1 MELEQIIKRLDWLD
15 NERRKDATTISSLRE
30 QVSGQEGL
38 ITQLNQQIR
47 DLTSEVA
54 RLSTTLNRF
63 DQMDNA
69 IAMQRVDLTRMI
81 EAAEKQR
88 ADRERELD
96 VIRRGDLESFNKA
109 VAELRKGL
117 EPIPDIKKN
126 VQARIEEELRL
137 SKMISELTVKMNE
150 SRRQEEDYQRAQRLL
165 DEAQRQSSK
174 RLVDMQGEL
183 SSLRKRVDEQRGKID
198 LNSDSVRKLEV
209 RFSEIQA
216 SENERRQTVTAF
228 IEKQSLAQVERDRT
242 WKEWQTRFDTIEKT
256 RFNLDDQLQALD
268 STQRSIKRS
277 QDVLDEV
284 TQRFERRINEITE
297 MQRLVEDRFRQEW
310 VAFKAD
316 DQKRWTNYSLAHEEQ
331 QRESTRQ
338 FDKLSERLTP
348 IEDVIQEMQ
357 ENLRLANEET
367 RRQLQS
373 LLAFSQQM
381 LENYDRNMGK

>member
-15 NERRKDATTISSLRE
+15 NERRKDSATISSLRE
-30 QVSGQEGL
+30 QVAGQEGL

-54 RLSTTLNRF
+54 RLSTALNRF

-81 EAAEKQR
+81 EAIEKQR
-88 ADRERELD
+88 ADREREAD
-96 VIRRGDLESFNKA
+96 VIRRGDLEAFNKA

-117 EPIPDIKKN
+117 EAIPDIKKN
-126 VQARIEEELRL
+126 MQARVEEELRL
-137 SKMISELTVKMNE
+137 SKMIGELTVKMNE
-150 SRRQEEDYQRAQRLL
+150 ARRQEEDYQRAQRLL
-165 DEAQRQSSK
+165 DEAQRQFSK
-174 RLVDMQGEL
+174 RLVDLQGEV

-216 SENERRQTVTAF
+216 SENERRQTMTSF
-228 IEKQSLAQVERDRT
+228 IEKQSLVQVERDRT
-242 WKEWQTRFDTIEKT
+242 WKEWQTRFETIEKT

-268 STQRSIKRS
+268 ATQRSIKRS
-277 QDVLDEV
+277 QDALDEV

-316 DQKRWTNYSLAHEEQ
+316 DQKRWTNYSLAHDEQ
-331 QRESTRQ
+331 QRENARQ
-338 FDKLSERLTP
+338 FDKLNERITP
-348 IEDVIQEMQ
+348 VEDLIEELQ

-381 LENYDRNMGK
+381 LENFDRNLGK